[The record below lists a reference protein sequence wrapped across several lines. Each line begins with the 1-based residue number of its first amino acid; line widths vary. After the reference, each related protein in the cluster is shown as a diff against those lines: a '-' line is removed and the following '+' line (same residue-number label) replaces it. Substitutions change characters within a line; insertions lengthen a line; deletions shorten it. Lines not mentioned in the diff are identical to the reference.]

1 MSTARSQACGSARS
15 LIQPCSSHS
24 WMAPTSS
31 GTEIAHPS
39 IVRNAARLS
48 FTTSIAIFHSGT
60 GRILEVANSSRV
72 SILGSE
78 AMIGI
83 CPRSNILNVQFCSD
97 QAEKR
102 EYRPLRCRVRH
113 DLHAHCHPS
122 AGRSGG

>member
-1 MSTARSQACGSARS
+1 LRRVLPSDVDGALPGMWVGAV
-15 LIQPCSSHS
+15 P
-24 WMAPTSS
+24 
-31 GTEIAHPS
+31 HPAVLLAFLDGPDLERDGDCPPL

-78 AMIGI
+78 AVIGI

-97 QAEKR
+97 
-102 EYRPLRCRVRH
+102 
-113 DLHAHCHPS
+113 
-122 AGRSGG
+122 